1 MITTLTSIT
10 TFMVD
15 TIGCMC
21 IIVLAMCTYRAIKGV
36 FIPCYKNGTAF
47 FGLILTIAAIARTFV
62 SSLKVVFVAVGATIW
77 FTLYGAFVI
86 VRDLVTS
93 KSNA

>member
-1 MITTLTSIT
+1 MTTTLSSIT
-10 TFMVD
+10 TFIVN

-21 IIVLAMCTYRAIKGV
+21 IISLAMCTYRAIKGV

-47 FGLILTIAAIARTFV
+47 FGLVLTIAAIARTFV
-62 SSLKVVFVAVGATIW
+62 SSLKVVFAAVVGTIW
-77 FTLYGAFVI
+77 FTLYGTFVI
-86 VRDLVTS
+86 VRDLVNS

>member
-1 MITTLTSIT
+1 MSTTLTSIA
-10 TFMVD
+10 TFMVN

-21 IIVLAMCTYRAIKGV
+21 IISLGMCTYRAFKEV

-47 FGLILTIAAIARTFV
+47 LGLVSTIAAIARTFV
-62 SSLKVVFVAVGATIW
+62 SSLKIVFAAVVGTVW
-77 FTLYGAFVI
+77 FTLYGTFVL
-86 VRDLVTS
+86 VRNLVTS